1 MAGINGDMLRL
12 NGRYEYVMGFG
23 HHIWLNQQWSFTNPL
38 HCSILRCRNQS
49 GFCRYATTIYVP
61 HELSYIPNA
70 TFSQNIP
77 DEILRLRNQCL
88 RMLIPPLSG
97 WRLING
103 FAGRSLSVDA
113 ESTGIL

>member
-1 MAGINGDMLRL
+1 MAGLDGDMLRL

-23 HHIWLNQQWSFTNPL
+23 LIIWLSQQWSFTNPL
-38 HCSILRCRNQS
+38 HCSILDGRNQS

-61 HELSYIPNA
+61 HDYAYIPNA

-77 DEILRLRNQCL
+77 DEILRCVNQCL

-97 WRLING
+97 WRLINDY
-103 FAGRSLSVDA
+103 AGRSLSVDA